1 MPSQQRTLLLG
12 IFAFLSF
19 TLMLLNPTVAQTSP
33 SLPKLELP
41 QFINPSTKTDT
52 QVATETVKLDEH
64 RLFTIAES
72 SVPDNA
78 KPNNTSPVKIRLQG
92 IESNLDRLVNGN
104 LNPATLKVSAAID
117 TKSNLPV
124 ISVNGKYFM
133 TVTTLDAQL
142 QGEDPATYAK
152 TLSQTI
158 QRALIRAKQER
169 QPKFLMRQI
178 VVAGGILL
186 VMNLSSWGL
195 RSFQRRLKTQQER
208 IQAEMPLDP
217 IVAPKKAVSLIF
229 STRLT
234 LQRLFA
240 KRQQRTFKELQRH
253 LLQLLQIGIWS
264 GSGIIILGLFPYT
277 RWLQPIF
284 LSVPIQ
290 IFAVIAIAYAHIR
303 LGDVLIDRL
312 FAVFEAEK
320 SSSVEV
326 SQRLLLRVSTFSRV
340 AKGLVTII
348 ALGFAVLAL
357 LAIIGIDLVP
367 LLAGAG
373 IAGLGITLACQS
385 LIKDIIN
392 GMLILLEDQYAVGD
406 VIQIGVVRGLVEH
419 MNLRMTQLRNT
430 EGRLITI
437 PNSAISIVE
446 NLSKNWSQVDLA
458 IPLSHTAN
466 LDQAIQ
472 LIEKTGQEM
481 SHDHDWRYQILQ
493 PPEVLGVD
501 EFTSTGVTIRVWIK
515 TQPSQQWKVGREFRL
530 RLKMALDAQGIAMGV
545 P

>member
-1 MPSQQRTLLLG
+1 MPLQQRTLILG
-12 IFAFLSF
+12 IFVGLSL
-19 TLMLLNPTVAQTSP
+19 TLLPFNPTIAQTSP

-92 IESNLDRLVNGN
+92 IESNLDRLVNAN
-104 LNPATLKVSAAID
+104 LNPETLKVNAAID

-152 TLSQTI
+152 TLTQTI
-158 QRALIRAKQER
+158 QQALIRAKQER

-178 VVAGGILL
+178 VVAGVILL
-186 VMNLSSWGL
+186 VMNLSSLGL

-217 IVAPKKAVSLIF
+217 VVAPKKAVSLIF

-240 KRQQRTFKELQRH
+240 KRQQKTFKELQRH

-290 IFAVIAIAYAHIR
+290 IVAVIAIAYAHIR

-320 SSSVEV
+320 STSVEV

-348 ALGFAVLAL
+348 ALSFAVLAL

-493 PPEVLGVD
+493 APEVLGVD

-515 TQPSQQWKVGREFRL
+515 TQPSQQWKVGREFRF

>member
-1 MPSQQRTLLLG
+1 
-12 IFAFLSF
+12 
-19 TLMLLNPTVAQTSP
+19 MLLNPTVAQTSP

>member
-178 VVAGGILL
+178 VVAGGILFL
-186 VMNLSSWGL
+186 MNLSSWGL

-217 IVAPKKAVSLIF
+217 VVAPKKVVSLIF

-481 SHDHDWRYQILQ
+481 SHDRDWRYQILQ